1 MKVWNNAHIVNIQF
15 TKRFFIAGHIENSID
30 E

>member
-1 MKVWNNAHIVNIQF
+1 MKAWNNAHIVNIQF
-15 TKRFFIAGHIENSID
+15 AKRFPIAGHIENLTD